1 MGSKW
6 VTYFWIA
13 EISFHST
20 RVVTVSLCSSTC
32 AFSVKIC
39 LRKYIMA
46 ATWWVWNWKL
56 GVHFICLH
64 ISLWYSLWVSHW
76 EFDSQWQQISSS
88 AVVCLVMCTARW
100 FKHDWQRVKAN
111 PLLSSLNFEEKNWTI
126 KIQKSEISMREM
138 CANELCLLFR
148 FTFMPWNLYLL
159 FLHTLWRLVSFLLN
173 FKCYSG
179 ISNITATNGEIG
191 QETNYSCLVC
201 TF

>member
-13 EISFHST
+13 KISFHST

-100 FKHDWQRVKAN
+100 FKHDWQSKSKPT
-111 PLLSSLNFEEKNWTI
+111 PLLLKFWRKKLNNKNPEEWNF
-126 KIQKSEISMREM
+126 
-138 CANELCLLFR
+138 NERNVCKWALNLAYLDLL
-148 FTFMPWNLYLL
+148 
-159 FLHTLWRLVSFLLN
+159 
-173 FKCYSG
+173 
-179 ISNITATNGEIG
+179 
-191 QETNYSCLVC
+191 SCLEIYTC
-201 TF
+201 YFYILCEDLYPSY